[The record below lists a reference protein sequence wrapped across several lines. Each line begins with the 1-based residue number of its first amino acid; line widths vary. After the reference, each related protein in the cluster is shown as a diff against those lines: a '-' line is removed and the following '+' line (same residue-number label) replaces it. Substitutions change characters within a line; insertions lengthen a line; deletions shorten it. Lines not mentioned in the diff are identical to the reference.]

1 MKETQQLAETDHS
14 PGMDVTTTT
23 TDKEKTGT
31 SLVRFACKCC
41 NKNVSHLPKTTKC
54 SDMGSRFLLIGK
66 PGPLTF
72 SERWTVFINT
82 IRQPLVRAILAVAD
96 HAASHP
102 RTHIGTVVFLS
113 CGLLAAG
120 IFTNFSVDVDEDVL
134 WTPRGTRPLAHNEW
148 IEDQSGFP
156 LYPRNQAVLI
166 HANGQNVVSIE
177 GIQRAFTA
185 LDTLRNTTGFEELC
199 RQSPLVDPDCD
210 IVSVTQFWNH
220 SVDIFQNTVRSH
232 NDLMA
237 TLSRKTFPDGT
248 PVDRI
253 TVFGLGHFV
262 NNGTTLVSAKSFFM
276 LVRLPQVDDA
286 EAFESDTLDR
296 LLHLKELW
304 ETEPNNVF
312 RVETFAQR
320 SFADEFTRAIVNDI
334 PLVPAVFVVMSV
346 FTCVV
351 FFRRDWVY
359 SRSLLG
365 FGAVVCVL
373 LSIMT
378 GYGLLFLIG
387 VPFTSMTQVSSAH
400 APPHH
405 QYR

>member
-1 MKETQQLAETDHS
+1 M
-14 PGMDVTTTT
+14 
-23 TDKEKTGT
+23 
-31 SLVRFACKCC
+31 
-41 NKNVSHLPKTTKC
+41 
-54 SDMGSRFLLIGK
+54 
-66 PGPLTF
+66 TF
-72 SERWTVFINT
+72 SERWTKTINT
-82 IRQPLVRAILAVAD
+82 IRQPVIKVLLAISN

-102 RTHIGTVVFLS
+102 RMHITGVIVFS
-113 CGLLAAG
+113 CLLLVAGL
-120 IFTNFSVDVDEDVL
+120 FTNFSVDVDEDVL
-134 WTPRGTRPLAHNEW
+134 WTPRGSRPLAHNDW
-148 IEDQSGFP
+148 INEHSGFP
-156 LYPRNQAVLI
+156 LSPRNHLVLI
-166 HANGQNVVSIE
+166 HANGQNVVSQE
-177 GIQRAFTA
+177 GVQRTFDA
-185 LDTLRNTTGFEELC
+185 LDTIRNTTGYEALC
-199 RQSPLVDPDCD
+199 LQSPLDQECD
-210 IVSVTQFWNH
+210 IVSITQFWNNSIGIYQS
-220 SVDIFQNTVRSH
+220 SVQSED
-232 NDLMA
+232 DAKA
-237 TLSRKTFPDGT
+237 TLSRKRLPDDT
-248 PVDRI
+248 PVDRNTLFGFAEFNGDTI
-253 TVFGLGHFV
+253 T
-262 NNGTTLVSAKSFFM
+262 SAKAFFM
-276 LVRLPQVDDA
+276 VVRLPEVDDA
-286 EAFESDTLDR
+286 EGFEGDALDR
-296 LLHLKELW
+296 LLDLKDAW
-304 ETEPNNVF
+304 EAEPNNIF